1 MFFSC
6 PVDSSIRNNDEN
18 VQKLSSDTPNDRHK
32 RVQDEE
38 ETDYLQPMVKRQ
50 KLYDNAIKRPQ
61 YELGDLVSSQI
72 DRDDQINTTPKIFI
86 FKAISSHSSSND
98 CVMYKLCIMKGVVSI
113 LSGVQDPLRGNPAR

>member
-6 PVDSSIRNNDEN
+6 PVNISIRNNDEN

-61 YELGDLVSSQI
+61 YELRDLVS
-72 DRDDQINTTPKIFI
+72 
-86 FKAISSHSSSND
+86 
-98 CVMYKLCIMKGVVSI
+98 
-113 LSGVQDPLRGNPAR
+113 